1 MKSLTNAGIIIIVI
15 GLSFLVST
23 FYRSTTASGGFSYGS
38 GMSGGLAPNTWNVD
52 WNTSLPYTPS
62 FLKYF
67 LIPREHRMDI
77 QTNTVIDVYVL
88 NPRGVQL
95 WLAEGKLE
103 PTFSFEGVRQQTVTF
118 NIYDRDDYSLLVYNP
133 SAESA
138 PFTLSVN
145 GHGLETDLLYLS
157 LIITVFG
164 AAVTLVSFIPRG
176 SGSKKQNLAKKR
188 PVFPVTVL
196 AILMLSLPTASCA
209 AQFQVSS
216 TLAPSWMN
224 EGTYVDYDFTPQ
236 AGYSN
241 GVLET
246 SVDLSVSFL
255 NGSRIRFRNVTSVIF
270 RWECTALTENMAKLD
285 VSYSVTSDL
294 ASDNFYTSTSVDV
307 DIATRRVSFQ
317 DGTLIGTTNFWLP
330 SRPANGQEILL
341 WDVPPEKVTANV
353 RASEPNGEDIFTG
366 QTLSEPQRVF
376 QLQNMTGTMN
386 GQVVNDST
394 FWGGGMY
401 EYDTGLYV
409 NGPIFLDSLFTAIGI
424 DNREFPIFVTT
435 NIDMGPAKIVISW
448 GYWLSV
454 AAFVGAIVVI
464 AAYLLIRRRRQRR

>member
-270 RWECTALTENMAKLD
+270 RWECTDLKENMATLD

-448 GYWLSV
+448 GYWLSI
-454 AAFVGAIVVI
+454 AAFVASIVVI

>member
-255 NGSRIRFRNVTSVIF
+255 NGSRIR
-270 RWECTALTENMAKLD
+270 
-285 VSYSVTSDL
+285 
-294 ASDNFYTSTSVDV
+294 
-307 DIATRRVSFQ
+307 
-317 DGTLIGTTNFWLP
+317 
-330 SRPANGQEILL
+330 
-341 WDVPPEKVTANV
+341 
-353 RASEPNGEDIFTG
+353 
-366 QTLSEPQRVF
+366 
-376 QLQNMTGTMN
+376 
-386 GQVVNDST
+386 
-394 FWGGGMY
+394 
-401 EYDTGLYV
+401 
-409 NGPIFLDSLFTAIGI
+409 
-424 DNREFPIFVTT
+424 
-435 NIDMGPAKIVISW
+435 
-448 GYWLSV
+448 
-454 AAFVGAIVVI
+454 
-464 AAYLLIRRRRQRR
+464 